1 VYNKTY
7 NKEGKMPNFDKMIP
21 VISYEQIK
29 NTKLIEQREHI
40 VNFIS
45 EDSKSK
51 ISFIEVGTGS
61 GDFAAEIV
69 ESLIIDKAIILDTF
83 DGYEDVHD
91 RHAAHEQ
98 ESFVRERFSPYPN
111 IRIIKGDSKNTLPE
125 ICSSETD
132 KYDFIYLDA
141 DHSMEQVSSDLDSAT
156 KLIKETGII
165 GIDDFCFHPG
175 YIKENTG
182 KYQAQEAVSQFLKNN
197 PNWKIKYFSFN
208 VGGFQNVFLSQCW

>member
-1 VYNKTY
+1 
-7 NKEGKMPNFDKMIP
+7 MPNFDKMIP

-40 VNFIS
+40 INFIS
-45 EDSKSK
+45 NDSDQK
-51 ISFIEVGTGS
+51 INFIEVGTGS
-61 GDFAAEIV
+61 GDFAAEIIQSAV
-69 ESLIIDKAIILDTF
+69 VDKAIILDTF
-83 DGYEDVHD
+83 EGYDDVHD

-98 ESFVRERFSPYPN
+98 ESFVRERFSLYPN
-111 IRIIKGDSKNTLPE
+111 IRIIKGDSKKTLPE
-125 ICSSETD
+125 LCSSETS

-141 DHSMEQVSSDLDSAT
+141 DHSIEQVSSDLASAT
-156 KLIKETGII
+156 KLIKEDGII

-182 KYQAQEAVSQFLKNN
+182 KYQAQEAVSQFLRDN

>member
-1 VYNKTY
+1 
-7 NKEGKMPNFDKMIP
+7 MPNFDKMIP

-45 EDSKSK
+45 NNLDKK

-61 GDFAAEIV
+61 GDFASEIV
-69 ESLIIDKAIILDTF
+69 NSSAIDKGIILDTF
-83 DGYEDVHD
+83 DGYEDVHN

-98 ESFVRERFSPYPN
+98 ESFVRERFSQYPN
-111 IRIIKGDSKNTLPE
+111 IRIIKGDSKDTFPE
-125 ICSSETD
+125 ICSSETN

-141 DHSMEQVSSDLDSAT
+141 DHSIEQVSSDLVSAT

-182 KYQAQEAVSQFLKNN
+182 KYQAQEAVSQFLKDN

-208 VGGFQNVFLSQCW
+208 VGGFQNVFLSQSW

>member
-1 VYNKTY
+1 
-7 NKEGKMPNFDKMIP
+7 MPNFDKMIP
-21 VISYEQIK
+21 VISYDQIK

-45 EDSKSK
+45 NDLDKK
-51 ISFIEVGTGS
+51 ISFIEIGTGS
-61 GDFAAEIV
+61 GDFASEIV
-69 ESLIIDKAIILDTF
+69 NSSAIDKGIILDTF
-83 DGYEDVHD
+83 DGYEDVHN
-91 RHAAHEQ
+91 RHATHEQ
-98 ESFVRERFSPYPN
+98 ESFVRERFSQYPN
-111 IRIIKGDSKNTLPE
+111 IRIIKGDSKDTLPE
-125 ICSSETD
+125 ICSSETS

-141 DHSMEQVSSDLDSAT
+141 DHSIEQVSSDLASAT

-182 KYQAQEAVSQFLKNN
+182 KYEAQEAVSQFLRDN

>member
-1 VYNKTY
+1 
-7 NKEGKMPNFDKMIP
+7 MPNFDKMIP
-21 VISYEQIK
+21 VISYDQIK

-45 EDSKSK
+45 NDLDKK

-61 GDFAAEIV
+61 GDFASEIV
-69 ESLIIDKAIILDTF
+69 NSSAIDKGIILDTF
-83 DGYEDVHD
+83 DGYEDVHN

-98 ESFVRERFSPYPN
+98 ESFVRERFSQYPN
-111 IRIIKGDSKNTLPE
+111 IRIIKGDSKDTLPE
-125 ICSSETD
+125 ICSSETS

-141 DHSMEQVSSDLDSAT
+141 DHSIEQVSSDLASAT

-182 KYQAQEAVSQFLKNN
+182 KYEAQEAVSQFLRDN

>member
-1 VYNKTY
+1 
-7 NKEGKMPNFDKMIP
+7 MPNFDKMIP
-21 VISYEQIK
+21 VISYDQIK

-45 EDSKSK
+45 NDLGQK
-51 ISFIEVGTGS
+51 INFIEVGTGS

-69 ESLIIDKAIILDTF
+69 RSVLIDKGIILDTF
-83 DGYEDVHD
+83 AGYYDVHN
-91 RHAAHEQ
+91 RHADHEQ
-98 ESFVRERFSPYPN
+98 ESFVRERFFSYPN
-111 IRIIKGDSKNTLPE
+111 IRIIKGDSKKTLPE
-125 ICSSETD
+125 LCSIETD

-141 DHSMEQVSSDLDSAT
+141 DHSMEQVSGDLVSAT

-182 KYQAQEAVSQFLKNN
+182 NYQAQEAVSQFLKDNL
-197 PNWKIKYFSFN
+197 NWKIKYFSFN

>member
-1 VYNKTY
+1 
-7 NKEGKMPNFDKMIP
+7 MPNFDKMIP
-21 VISYEQIK
+21 VISYDQIK

-40 VNFIS
+40 VRFIGNNL
-45 EDSKSK
+45 DKT

-61 GDFAAEIV
+61 GDFASEIV
-69 ESLIIDKAIILDTF
+69 NSSAIDKGIILDTF
-83 DGYEDVHD
+83 DGYEDVHN

-98 ESFVRERFSPYPN
+98 ESFVRERFSQYPN

-125 ICSSETD
+125 ICLSETS

-141 DHSMEQVSSDLDSAT
+141 DHSMEQVSSDLASAT
-156 KLIKETGII
+156 KLIKEAGLS

-182 KYQAQEAVSQFLKNN
+182 KYQAQEAVSQFLKDN

-208 VGGFQNVFLSQCW
+208 VGGFQNVFLSQSW